1 MSVVLANVATLAR
14 LAAHVLEAFL
24 QRHVIPSSE
33 CARAF
38 SSAAAQHNATVRAQ
52 VPAGDIATALDF
64 IVGMYE
70 SIGDALMRTLSQDGR
85 VPVVTEMAEAGRV
98 LHGEWLERVF
108 GPLLSANP
116 KRREEQLA
124 LLLIATDVFTWK

>member
-1 MSVVLANVATLAR
+1 MVSEAGPREASSRTPSVAEL
-14 LAAHVLEAFL
+14 
-24 QRHVIPSSE
+24 
-33 CARAF
+33 
-38 SSAAAQHNATVRAQ
+38 
-52 VPAGDIATALDF
+52 
-64 IVGMYE
+64 
-70 SIGDALMRTLSQDGR
+70 IGDALMRTLSQDGR